1 MALLPVVLG
10 LAVMAVT
17 ILQMRSILKAYRSPL
32 SHIPGPWYAPLTTM
46 HLRWGFSTG
55 EIWKLVERSHR
66 KYGSIVRLG
75 PRQVWVA
82 DKDALKEILVK
93 VDLPKVAMYS
103 EISRDKHSPGLF
115 GEIRHEPHKRL
126 KRFLSPAFTVAYI
139 DNLEKYFQKT
149 MRQLLNKYE
158 NQIAADADS
167 AKFNGIEV
175 DLMDDLHNVALD
187 IMGEC
192 SFGRGFGQTNPKTTV
207 VEEGVD
213 EKVWKSIPRSIFD
226 GLSKRYQMV
235 YVKKFLRMFGLDIN
249 FDWPAEMITAIDAVV
264 QRRRTNALTAGE
276 KATEE
281 AYRDE
286 PAAGDRRGDH
296 HQPSRRRDLLQHLI
310 EEGRKPDSGT
320 AMSTRD
326 IVDQMAEILLA
337 GSETTS
343 GTLACLFLELARNPD
358 VRAKLLASLPARTI
372 ADEVVASKA
381 IRNDDAQY
389 WYLEACIKENL
400 RLHPIASEMGR
411 RTGKDWVTIM
421 GYHLPPHTV
430 VSASYRDL
438 HRNEKYWPE
447 PLRFWP
453 ERWLPEGQRDGAPAA
468 DMNAYYPFSAGKHSC
483 IGINFAWAEM
493 RMVAAN
499 IFSRFDMEEVP
510 GQVIDFRQ
518 YITMQFHTGNWR
530 VVLRPRSKPGARA
543 DSKPAAEGKGE
554 KQERLIEA

>member
-1 MALLPVVLG
+1 MALLPVLLG
-10 LAVMAVT
+10 VAVMVIT
-17 ILQMRSILKAYRSPL
+17 IFQVRGILKAYWSPL
-32 SHIPGPWYAPLTTM
+32 SRIPGPWYAPLTTM

-55 EIWKLVERSHR
+55 EIWKLVERCHK
-66 KYGSIVRLG
+66 KYGPIVRLG

-82 DKDALKEILVK
+82 DRDALKEILVK

-149 MRQLLNKYE
+149 LRELLDKYE
-158 NQIAADADS
+158 SQISADTAS
-167 AKFNGIEV
+167 ASFNGIEV

-192 SFGRGFGQTNPKTTV
+192 SFGKGFGQTNPKTSV
-207 VEEGVD
+207 IEEGVD

-264 QRRRTNALTAGE
+264 QRRRNNALTTGE

-286 PAAGDRRGDH
+286 PDVKKA
-296 HQPSRRRDLLQHLI
+296 QNKPSRRDLLQHLI
-310 EEGRKPDSGT
+310 EEGKKPDSGN
-320 AMSTRD
+320 AMNTRD

-343 GTLACLFLELARNPD
+343 GTIACLFLELARNPD
-358 VRAKLLASLPARTI
+358 VRAKLLASLPACGTG
-372 ADEVVASKA
+372 DEVVASKA
-381 IRNDDAQY
+381 IRNDADRY

-411 RTGKDWVTIM
+411 RTGKEWVTIM
-421 GYHLPPHTV
+421 GYNLPPHTV

-453 ERWLPEGQRDGAPAA
+453 ERWLPEGQRDGAPAP

-483 IGINFAWAEM
+483 IGI
-493 RMVAAN
+493 
-499 IFSRFDMEEVP
+499 
-510 GQVIDFRQ
+510 
-518 YITMQFHTGNWR
+518 
-530 VVLRPRSKPGARA
+530 K
-543 DSKPAAEGKGE
+543 
-554 KQERLIEA
+554 